1 MNVTQLFTKIFILLC
16 FIAAVP
22 ISNAQTVVS
31 EYQIRDE
38 LTGTVFQENI
48 DLLYDPKYP
57 GIITTKSIA
66 NSDPIVNTAED
77 IYATPYWWLRII
89 KAEGQDIYHEE
100 FLSVPP
106 NFIPAGGT
114 SFGYMN
120 VIDTATGKIK
130 ESWPLFVAVRAISG
144 VWRVAIFTFF
154 ISENRRMEVTRLYSR
169 ESYFFPVSQTVKIYK
184 PGIDPESVPLTVK
197 NSDYFEKYLVS
208 SRKN

>member
-1 MNVTQLFTKIFILLC
+1 MNIIQLVARVFVFLC
-16 FIAAVP
+16 FTSVVLIAH
-22 ISNAQTVVS
+22 AQTVVS
-31 EYQIRDE
+31 EYRIRDE
-38 LTGTVFQENI
+38 LTGKVFQENI

-57 GIITTKSIA
+57 GIITTKSVA
-66 NSDPIVNTAED
+66 SSDPIVHTTED

-89 KAEGQDIYHEE
+89 KAEGQNIYHEE
-100 FLSVPP
+100 FLSVSP
-106 NFIPAGGT
+106 NRVEVGGT